1 MLLAFAPFFAGVV
14 YPIVVDASTLPQW
27 YGLVP
32 FAGVLCGIGAMSV
45 SYHLAHAADRRAAA
59 ALGHWGAARGLA
71 LKPSQS
77 PDEGSCLLLDRTDAI
92 HGAAVRGTAIGARNG
107 WVAHVGL
114 PVRRYRALYAVPMLG
129 PLADQR
135 IDDWTLVQA
144 VLTPG
149 EVAPLRRLVLSRRD
163 LLDLPALRGVR
174 DAISDLRTVELESLE
189 LEGRYA
195 LLVDDDAD
203 DVAVRA
209 AFTPALIVFL
219 IERLDDQ
226 LLVELRRRTLTVAAR
241 GRATD
246 PALLDRVLEEARLVA
261 GALAPATLREA
272 SAARAV
278 RYEEPRAMGRFG
290 LIATAVIVL
299 SMLGVGVVM
308 VLAGR

>member
-1 MLLAFAPFFAGVV
+1 
-14 YPIVVDASTLPQW
+14 
-27 YGLVP
+27 
-32 FAGVLCGIGAMSV
+32 MSV

-163 LLDLPALRGVR
+163 LLDLPALALLPDGRV
-174 DAISDLRTVELESLE
+174 DVAMVSVDLRRDTPEVMRGYL
-189 LEGRYA
+189 GHFFTRYHA
-195 LLVDDDAD
+195 
-203 DVAVRA
+203 
-209 AFTPALIVFL
+209 
-219 IERLDDQ
+219 
-226 LLVELRRRTLTVAAR
+226 
-241 GRATD
+241 
-246 PALLDRVLEEARLVA
+246 LVA
-261 GALAPATLREA
+261 GDEDALLAAEKPFGAGHELVGDA
-272 SAARAV
+272 STASYTVDHTAGVYVVDPQGMV
-278 RYEEPRAMGRFG
+278 RG
-290 LIATAVIVL
+290 
-299 SMLGVGVVM
+299 
-308 VLAGR
+308 VLAYGATPEAIAADLGGLLDA